1 MSTHEPHWENGPAQD
16 GPAPIGPAPVSP
28 GPVGPAPAGPAPA
41 GPAPVGPAPAGPG
54 GPPRPAGAYVAR
66 IKAGT
71 VARKG
76 RGGCLLWTLMICV
89 GLVFWLTSSNR
100 DDDGTVRSLLPSG
113 GTVLMGVFAYALLS
127 LIIVAA
133 LSALHA
139 LGMFLFEL
147 ARPRYLRIS
156 ADGIELVRGLR
167 RVRFAWPRIAFIGI
181 VPGIGPKPRAT
192 LILRPMF
199 DFTAPDPFAG
209 QRLSW
214 TSARSPWRDKATDT
228 INLCR
233 LDELVTT
240 PGQLD
245 AALRHFFPGP
255 RRW

>member
-1 MSTHEPHWENGPAQD
+1 MSTHEPHWENGPAR
-16 GPAPIGPAPVSP
+16 P
-28 GPVGPAPAGPAPA
+28 
-41 GPAPVGPAPAGPG
+41 GPG
-54 GPPRPAGAYVAR
+54 GPPRPAGAFVAR

-76 RGGCLLWTLMICV
+76 RGGCLIWALTICV
-89 GLVFWLTSSNR
+89 GLVLWLTSS
-100 DDDGTVRSLLPSG
+100 DDEGVVHSLLSSG
-113 GTVLMGVFAYALLS
+113 GSVVMGVLAYGLLAL
-127 LIIVAA
+127 IVVAA
-133 LSALHA
+133 LLALHA

-156 ADGIELVRGLR
+156 ADGVELVRGLR
-167 RVRFAWPRIAFIGI
+167 RVRFAWPRIGFIGI
-181 VPGIGPKPRAT
+181 VPGTGPKPRAT

-214 TSARSPWRDKATDT
+214 TTARSPWRDKATDT
-228 INLCR
+228 IGLCL

-255 RRW
+255 RQW